1 MIIDMHTHTFPDKI
15 AEKAIEKLKQAGRI
29 VPFTDG
35 TMQGLKDSMQRAGID
50 YSVVLPVATNPE
62 KVRSMNDVSI
72 AMTGKDG
79 LIYFGCMHP
88 DCAYWHEE
96 LGRIADAGLKGI
108 KIHPVYQ
115 SVDIDDE
122 RFVRILT
129 RAGELGLTV
138 ITHAGDDIGF
148 PGKVHCHPE
157 MVVCALKKAGP
168 VRLILAHMGGWKN
181 WRDVEKLLPQ
191 ENVLIDTSFAL
202 GEITPLEAG
211 DYSEEERKLL
221 SKEDFC
227 RLVHAFGSERV
238 FFGTDSPWADQ
249 QKSVADILALDL
261 TEEEKENILWRNAKK
276 ILCK

>member
-1 MIIDMHTHTFPDKI
+1 MIIDVHTHTFPDKI

-35 TMQGLKDSMQRAGID
+35 TVQGLKDSMQRAGID

-72 AMTGKDG
+72 EMTGKNG

-88 DCAYWHEE
+88 DCEYWHEE

-115 SVDIDDE
+115 GVDIDDE

-157 MVVCALKKAGP
+157 MVVRALKKAGP
-168 VRLILAHMGGWKN
+168 VQLILAHMGGWKN
-181 WRDVEKLLPQ
+181 WRDAEKLLPQ
-191 ENVLIDTSFAL
+191 ENVLIDTAFAL
-202 GEITPLEAG
+202 GEITPLRED
-211 DYSEEERKLL
+211 DYSEDERKLL

-227 RLVHAFGSERV
+227 RLVRAFGSERV
-238 FFGTDSPWADQ
+238 LFGTDSPWADQ
-249 QKSVADILALDL
+249 QKSVADILALEL
-261 TEEEKENILWRNAKK
+261 TEKEKENILWRNAKR

>member
-115 SVDIDDE
+115 GVDIDDE
-122 RFVRILT
+122 CFVRILT

-138 ITHAGDDIGF
+138 ITHAGADIGF

-157 MVVCALKKAGP
+157 MVVRALKKAGP

-181 WRDVEKLLPQ
+181 WRNVEKLLPQ

-227 RLVHAFGSERV
+227 RIVRAFGSERV
-238 FFGTDSPWADQ
+238 LFGTDSPWADQ
-249 QKSVADILALDL
+249 QNSVADILALDL

>member
-115 SVDIDDE
+115 GVDIDDE
-122 RFVRILT
+122 CFVRILT

-138 ITHAGDDIGF
+138 ITHAGADIGF

-157 MVVCALKKAGP
+157 MVVRALKKAGP

-221 SKEDFC
+221 SKEYFC
-227 RLVHAFGSERV
+227 RIVRAFGSERV
-238 FFGTDSPWADQ
+238 LFGTDSPWADQ

-261 TEEEKENILWRNAKK
+261 TEKEKENILWRNAKK

>member
-88 DCAYWHEE
+88 DCAYWYEE

-115 SVDIDDE
+115 GVDIDDE
-122 RFVRILT
+122 CFVRILT

-157 MVVCALKKAGP
+157 MVVRALKKAGS

-227 RLVHAFGSERV
+227 RIVRAFGSERV
-238 FFGTDSPWADQ
+238 LFGTDSPWADQ

-261 TEEEKENILWRNAKK
+261 TEKEKENILWRNAKK

>member
-88 DCAYWHEE
+88 DCAYWYEE

-115 SVDIDDE
+115 GVDIDDE
-122 RFVRILT
+122 CFVRILT

-157 MVVCALKKAGP
+157 RVVRALKKAGP

-227 RLVHAFGSERV
+227 RIVRAFGSERV
-238 FFGTDSPWADQ
+238 LFGTDSPWADQ

-261 TEEEKENILWRNAKK
+261 TEKEKENILWRNAKK